1 MIKSL
6 SFKKG
11 VCEQLAKGEGRRRG
25 QEGAGESNKKKLTE
39 QWQFNKY

>member
-11 VCEQLAKGEGRRRG
+11 VCEQLAKGEGRR
-25 QEGAGESNKKKLTE
+25 GEESPIKKKTYRAVAIQQILE
-39 QWQFNKY
+39 AL